1 MTGERDFIG
10 VAGGTGLRVLVVGAG
25 RVGARVLR
33 QLQKNP
39 ELTVLVL
46 DPRENPHALEE
57 GIISKVDI
65 REALTPLTLEH
76 VVAQARPELI
86 LLTTT
91 TEDLGLGKAPGLD
104 VLVDSLK
111 EEVAALSEVP
121 VIEVARRGV

>member
-1 MTGERDFIG
+1 M
-10 VAGGTGLRVLVVGAG
+10 RVLVVGAG

-39 ELTVLVL
+39 ELVVLVL
-46 DPRENPHALEE
+46 DPRENPYALQE

-76 VVAQARPELI
+76 VVEQARPELI

-104 VLVDSLK
+104 ILADSLK
-111 EEVAALSEVP
+111 EEVAALSELP

>member
-1 MTGERDFIG
+1 M
-10 VAGGTGLRVLVVGAG
+10 RVLVVGAG

-39 ELTVLVL
+39 ELVVLVL
-46 DPRENPHALEE
+46 DPRENPYALQE

-76 VVAQARPELI
+76 VVEQARPELI

-104 VLVDSLK
+104 ILADSLK

>member
-1 MTGERDFIG
+1 M
-10 VAGGTGLRVLVVGAG
+10 RVLVVGAG
-25 RVGARVLR
+25 RIGARVLR

-46 DPRENPHALEE
+46 DPRENPHALQE
-57 GIISKVDI
+57 GLISKVDI

-76 VVAQARPELI
+76 VVAQAQPELI

-91 TEDLGLGKAPGLD
+91 TQDLGLGKAPGLD
-104 VLVDSLK
+104 LLADSLK
-111 EEVAALSEVP
+111 EELAALAEVP